1 MNRVSHSILE
11 IYVFAKINSCIT
23 EIPIPAYIAVIFSN
37 RNPFTKEYRLPAI
50 DGCSFAYGAD
60 DGDGVF
66 AWVHSRN
73 DYDKTKVSTQYLID
87 NNSMLAAYKTDDAFT
102 KACKSY
108 GSSADVFLTPDD
120 NGSVAPVA
128 PAVPDVLPTDGKFE
142 VKLIANPS
150 IGGSVTGAGRYPAG
164 QSVEISASPA
174 EGYQF
179 NRWSDGN
186 TNASRSVTLN
196 SNTTLTAYFKSDS
209 DTGDQNPSGSLEG

>member
-1 MNRVSHSILE
+1 M
-11 IYVFAKINSCIT
+11 
-23 EIPIPAYIAVIFSN
+23 
-37 RNPFTKEYRLPAI
+37 
-50 DGCSFAYGAD
+50 
-60 DGDGVF
+60 F

-73 DYDKTKVSTQYLID
+73 DYGKTKVSPQYLID

-150 IGGSVTGAGRYPAG
+150 IGGSVTGAGRCPAG